1 VFTSLHYL
9 GFATE
14 PVNLF
19 ITPDG
24 SAIHVGYHSYTA
36 TFLDESATDTVN
48 VSAGTTD
55 AYFACADV
63 NGQQYWARF
72 GRSSQHDR
80 TQAVAMFPGGDVVVA
95 GYFDSTATFDGGT
108 PEEQVFYQ
116 NNQDG
121 IFVGRY
127 TP

>member
-1 VFTSLHYL
+1 
-9 GFATE
+9 
-14 PVNLF
+14 
-19 ITPDG
+19 
-24 SAIHVGYHSYTA
+24 
-36 TFLDESATDTVN
+36 
-48 VSAGTTD
+48 
-55 AYFACADV
+55 
-63 NGQQYWARF
+63 
-72 GRSSQHDR
+72 
-80 TQAVAMFPGGDVVVA
+80 MFPGGDVVVA